1 MFKVFFDESG
11 THANSSAV
19 VVAGYISSE
28 EQCEQFDREWTQLLR
43 QERVSAL
50 HRVDIENFRREF
62 ASNYGWDRARQV
74 RVLQA
79 AHDIIK
85 RRTTIGTGGAL
96 IQADYEAVMPLV
108 VKRAFGTAYGWLVH
122 ECIVGVGHWAER
134 DKHPSLI
141 QYVFEAGARGRH
153 HVDRIFKSLESDPKY
168 RHLCRIGGWAFLS
181 KDSALELQAAD
192 FLAYE
197 VHKHVVNRIVASP
210 ARRPIR
216 RSALDLIRRGDQV
229 HYWDAARFRRWVES
243 AARFISILEDRERN
257 LRALGRA
264 NLI

>member
-11 THANSSAV
+11 THGDSAAV
-19 VVAGYISSE
+19 VVGGYISSE
-28 EQCEQFDREWTQLLR
+28 EQWEEFDREWTQLLR
-43 QERVSAL
+43 QEGVSGL

-62 ASNYGWDRARQV
+62 TPEHGWDRARQI

-96 IQADYEAVMPLV
+96 IQADYEAAMPPV

-122 ECIVGVGHWAER
+122 ESIVGVGHWAER
-134 DKHPSLI
+134 ARHLSLI

-168 RHLCRIGGWAFLS
+168 RDLCRI
-181 KDSALELQAAD
+181 
-192 FLAYE
+192 
-197 VHKHVVNRIVASP
+197 
-210 ARRPIR
+210 
-216 RSALDLIRRGDQV
+216 
-229 HYWDAARFRRWVES
+229 
-243 AARFISILEDRERN
+243 
-257 LRALGRA
+257 
-264 NLI
+264 